1 MKTVPYVVCAPTII
15 AGGYMYVQTGDFTTA
30 MISAGIAGLA
40 TFVGFITLLMLI
52 GDWITK

>member
-1 MKTVPYVVCAPTII
+1 MKTVSYVVCAPTII
-15 AGGYMYVQTGDFTTA
+15 AGCYMYVQTGDFTTA
-30 MISAGIAGLA
+30 MISAGIAGFA

>member
-1 MKTVPYVVCAPTII
+1 MKTVPYVVCAPTLCAGVYAYIQTSDTTSALI
-15 AGGYMYVQTGDFTTA
+15 AM
-30 MISAGIAGLA
+30 GIAAMA